1 MENLIGKTFF
11 RLTVI
16 GFSHRGEHSRP
27 YWLCECSCGKRVV
40 RQHYK
45 LKGNASCGCWCKE
58 RSSKFYSELNKK
70 HGNSPGH
77 HSGNSPTYNTWLA
90 MKGRCTYKV
99 NASYEAY
106 AKKGIV
112 VCAEWEHD
120 FSKFLADMGER
131 PSKEHSI
138 DRIDNDKGYSKDNCR
153 WATREEQQANRKV
166 TKLVEYN
173 GEMMPLAVV
182 FRKINCAV
190 SYENFYN
197 RVIGMGWSIHR
208 AATTP
213 VKTTASQRQQSQ

>member
-16 GFSHRGEHSRP
+16 GFSHRGERSRP
-27 YWLCECSCGKRVV
+27 YWLCECSCGRRVV

-45 LKGNASCGCWCKE
+45 LKGNASCGCWHKE

-90 MKGRCTYKV
+90 MKGRCTYKG
-99 NASYEAY
+99 NASYDAY
-106 AKKGIV
+106 AKKGIT

-131 PSKEHSI
+131 PSKDHSI
-138 DRIDNDKGYSKDNCR
+138 DRIDNAKGYSKDNCR
-153 WATREEQQANRKV
+153 WATRDEQQANRKRTLKV
-166 TKLVEYN
+166 IWNGVET
-173 GEMMPLAVV
+173 PLTEVW
-182 FRKINCAV
+182 RKSAV
-190 SYENFYN
+190 SVSYSCFAN
-197 RVIGMGWSIHR
+197 RVIKLGWSIDEAIHS
-208 AATTP
+208 P
-213 VKTTASQRQQSQ
+213 VNTKTKIKHI